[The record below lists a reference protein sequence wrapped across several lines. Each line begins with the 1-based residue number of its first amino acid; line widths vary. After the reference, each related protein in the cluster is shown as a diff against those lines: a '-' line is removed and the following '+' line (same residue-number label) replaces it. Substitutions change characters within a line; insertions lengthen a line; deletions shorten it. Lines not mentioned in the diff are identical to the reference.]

1 MIRLGLRLTFRGGRE
16 AVARLVITAL
26 ATALGVGMLLST
38 VAGMHA
44 VREQDDRYAW
54 LETGAGFVHP
64 RPVPAGTTP
73 LLWSLSPDEFR
84 GRIIARVDLAA
95 MGAHSPVPP
104 GLPRLPAA
112 GEYYASPALVTL
124 LKQAPRDQLAAR
136 FPGHL
141 AGTIGAA
148 ALAAPDSLVAVVG
161 RTPAELRAYPRAQ
174 AVRYISTT
182 SPAECRTGCYA
193 IGIDRNGVQLVL
205 GVVAAALLFPLLIF
219 VGVASRLS
227 AARREQRFAAMRLV
241 GATPRQ
247 IAVVSTVESTVAS
260 VLGVALGCGLFAA
273 VRPLLARV
281 PFTGARFFRS
291 DLAVPAPAW
300 PLIVLGV
307 PVAAAIAARLG
318 MRRVSISPLGV
329 SRRTTPPPPRAWRL
343 VPLVAGL
350 GELTFFVFAGRPR
363 TTEGQLAAYLGGV
376 LVTMA
381 GLVVAGP
388 WLTLLASRLLARG
401 TGRPAVLLAGRRLAD
416 DPRAGYRAVSGLV
429 LALFAASISI
439 GIMAT
444 MHGKRVVP
452 TYGHDPAE
460 TLVLRL
466 NTQEYPGSFT
476 EPPGGYPPVVPA
488 SLVAQVTAVPGVR
501 GATLVRRDVTE
512 DARFADP
519 FLGLARCADLPH
531 TPALGRCPAG
541 ARTARI
547 VVADTSEGRSG
558 KAVVPV
564 AISDLAG
571 LPVTAVV
578 LDGTR
583 GALERARTILERAFP
598 HFVPFSI
605 AEEQANRPSN
615 QLLEQFQRL
624 ADVVVFAS
632 LVVAGCSL
640 AVTVAGGLAERKR
653 PFSLLR
659 LAGAPLGVLRR
670 VVLLE
675 SGLPLLALA
684 VVSAGVGFLAAGLFT
699 RSQLHQ
705 TLVAPGAGYYLGVV
719 GGLVLALALI
729 ASTLPL
735 LVRLTGPETARNG

>member
-1 MIRLGLRLTFRGGRE
+1 VIRLGLRLTFRGGRE
-16 AVARLVITAL
+16 AIARLVITAL

-44 VREQDDRYAW
+44 VQVQDDRYAW

-84 GRIIARVDLAA
+84 GRVIARVDVAA
-95 MGAHSPVPP
+95 TGAHSPVPP
-104 GLPRLPAA
+104 GLAGIPAA

-124 LKQAPRDQLAAR
+124 LDRFPRSQLAAR
-136 FPGHL
+136 FPGRL
-141 AGTIGAA
+141 AGTVGAA
-148 ALAAPDSLVAVVG
+148 GLAAPDSLVAVVG
-161 RTPAELRAYPRAQ
+161 RTPAELRAYPHAR

-182 SPAECRTGCYA
+182 SPAECRGGCYA

-227 AARREQRFAAMRLV
+227 AARREQRFAAMRVV

-247 IAVVSTVESTVAS
+247 IAVVSTVESAVAAA
-260 VLGVALGCGLFAA
+260 LGVALGCGLFAA
-273 VRPLLARV
+273 ARPLLARV

-291 DLAVPAPAW
+291 DIAVPTLAW
-300 PLIVLGV
+300 PLIVIGI
-307 PVAAAIAARLG
+307 PVAAAVAARLG
-318 MRRVSISPLGV
+318 MRRVTISPLGV
-329 SRRTTPPPPRAWRL
+329 SRRTTPPAPRAWRL
-343 VPLVAGL
+343 LPLLAGL
-350 GELTFFVFAGRPR
+350 GELTWFVWAGRPR
-363 TTEGQLAAYLGGV
+363 TTEGQLVAYLGGV
-376 LVTMA
+376 SVTMA
-381 GLVVAGP
+381 GLAIAGP
-388 WLTLLASRLLARG
+388 WFTLLASRMLARG

-416 DPRAGYRAVSGLV
+416 DPRAGFRAVSGLV

-444 MHGKRVVP
+444 MHGERLVP

-466 NTQEYPGSFT
+466 NTQEFPGSFT
-476 EPPGGYPPVVPA
+476 EPPGGRVPVVR
-488 SLVAQVTAVPGVR
+488 SSVVAQLTAVPGVR
-501 GATLVRRDVTE
+501 GVTLVRRDVTE
-512 DARFADP
+512 VARFADP
-519 FLGLARCADLPH
+519 FMGLARCADLPH
-531 TPALGRCPAG
+531 TPALGQCPAG
-541 ARTARI
+541 AVTARI
-547 VVADTSEGRSG
+547 VVADTSEGRST

-564 AISDLAG
+564 AAPDLAR
-571 LPVTAVV
+571 LPVIAVV

-583 GALERARTILERAFP
+583 GGLERARTILEQAFP
-598 HFVPFSI
+598 HYVPFSI

-615 QLLEQFQRL
+615 QLLEQYQRL

-659 LAGAPLGVLRR
+659 LTGAPLGVLRR

-675 SGLPLLALA
+675 SALPLLALA

-699 RSQLHQ
+699 RSQLQQ
-705 TLVAPGAGYYLGVV
+705 TLVPPGIGYYAGV
-719 GGLVLALALI
+719 GAGLVLALALI

-735 LVRLTGPETARNG
+735 LARLTGPETARNG